1 MLTTGKLMAVA
12 PVNANIDGNNIVTK
26 SNELIQ
32 SVIST
37 KHKMTVE
44 DLKIIELIASMVEPN
59 DSQFKTYRVKVSDF
73 MKVLGIKNKGK
84 YSEIKERTALLQEKV
99 FTIVTPERTIQTS
112 WLSSAVYY
120 DREGTVDLRFD
131 PLLKDFFIE
140 LKEKFTSYRLK
151 NTIGLKSKYSIL
163 IYNILKQYEK
173 IGEIEFSISEIRN
186 LVQLDEDKY
195 KQFGDLKKR
204 ILLPAQQEI
213 TDKTDI
219 NFDFIEC
226 KPANRKVT
234 KIKFLIN
241 KKRHNKNSN
250 NALINIL
257 VDEFKFNELTAF
269 DIINKYDEEY
279 IVKNLEIVRRNMA
292 IGKVNDIPAYTMN
305 AIKKDFAKVK
315 SKNPKQE
322 QDNIN
327 YEEQIEDIFL
337 MSAKLLNLDSCA
349 REIQKEVGPLIY
361 IDFISKMKFI
371 EIKENIA
378 YIEVPDTFLECI
390 VTFKYKNVLLQKLNV
405 AGITDIEIKAVNERQ
420 DS

>member
-1 MLTTGKLMAVA
+1 MITAGKLVAVA

-32 SVIST
+32 SVVSS

-59 DSQFKTYRVKVSDF
+59 DSEFKTYRVKVSDF
-73 MKVLGIKNKGK
+73 MKVMGIKNKGK
-84 YSEIKERTALLQEKV
+84 YNEIKERTALLQEKV

-173 IGEIEFSISEIRN
+173 IGEIEFSIDEIRS
-186 LVQLDEDKY
+186 LVQLDEYKY

-241 KKRHNKNSN
+241 KKRYSKSSE
-250 NALINIL
+250 LIKVL
-257 VDEFKFNELTAF
+257 VEEFKFNELTAF
-269 DIINKYDEEY
+269 DISTKYDEQY
-279 IVKNLEIVRRNMA
+279 ISKNLEIVRRNMA

-305 AIKKDFAKVK
+305 ALKKDFAKA
-315 SKNPKQE
+315 KNKNLKQDTE
-322 QDNIN
+322 DSQ
-327 YEEQIEDIFL
+327 EQIEDVFL
-337 MSAKLLNLDSCA
+337 VSARPYNLERCIE
-349 REIQKEVGPLIY
+349 EIQKEVGPIIY
-361 IDFISKMKFI
+361 TDIISKMRFTGVS
-371 EIKENIA
+371 ESVA
-378 YIEVPDTFLECI
+378 SLEVPDTFLECI
-390 VTFKYKNVLLQKLNV
+390 ITFKYKTALLKKLNA
-405 AGITDIEIKAVNERQ
+405 AGITDIEIKAIR
-420 DS
+420 